1 MALDAS
7 PLRSRVFC
15 TFPDCIECG
24 QFFRESYTRN
34 YKPNG
39 IKVLRCFP
47 HCCPDHI
54 PHSSCGTSVV
64 MQVAGHFT
72 AAEMESV
79 VAFGRFETCVEPSL
93 PLGYQLVLEEV
104 AASKHVWFPSTPS
117 TDLNQN
123 LIMFTFK
130 DKLSDP
136 WHYGWTSGASSALRT
151 TQHAFKAYLFEMVP
165 GTRMI
170 QVVGIAQ
177 SPGFIIIPY
186 KPLGAGDAEPDPTNE
201 QQEATAPQVATAF
214 DCTFVACQCEKP
226 MFGDNYIRYKVSRS
240 LWTSL
245 VFQQMQPSEWKKAT
259 EVGADQGLSLENIS
273 RCFPHCCPDHI
284 LHCSCGG
291 PIMISVDLAHS
302 PALARPSKEIVMY
315 AHGERWNMPELHID
329 DVITHDTI
337 VSRLHHSGN
346 ERGDWVKGVVQP
358 GLSTA
363 TTLLFNFNQNSRHT
377 GWPYNWKGSATKVDR
392 NRKHVFKAYVF
403 QVLRGGSSLRVL
415 NWISSTPFTMSSFR
429 RCNTTPT
436 SRTNSYIEVKPTEII
451 DQPVVPRKRSHENV
465 ESPPSALKDI
475 HSAG

>member
-1 MALDAS
+1 MPRRSVAASFARFQTALNAASSFANHIPGTIDA
-7 PLRSRVFC
+7 RCACSRLERC
-15 TFPDCIECG
+15 
-24 QFFRESYTRN
+24 RN

-72 AAEMESV
+72 VAEMESV

-93 PLGYQLVLEEV
+93 PLGYQLLLEEV
-104 AASKHVWFPSTPS
+104 AAAKHVWFPSTPS

-123 LIMFTFK
+123 PIMFTFK

-136 WHYGWTSGASSALRT
+136 WHYGWASGASSALRT

-186 KPLGAGDAEPDPTNE
+186 KPLGAGDAEPDATDE
-201 QQEATAPQVATAF
+201 QQETTGPQDAAAF

-245 VFQQMQPSEWKKAT
+245 VFQQMQPCEWKKAT
-259 EVGADQGLSLENIS
+259 EVGVDQGCRWKTFVDAFLTAARITFCTAAVVVLS
-273 RCFPHCCPDHI
+273 
-284 LHCSCGG
+284 
-291 PIMISVDLAHS
+291 
-302 PALARPSKEIVMY
+302 
-315 AHGERWNMPELHID
+315 
-329 DVITHDTI
+329 
-337 VSRLHHSGN
+337 
-346 ERGDWVKGVVQP
+346 
-358 GLSTA
+358 
-363 TTLLFNFNQNSRHT
+363 
-377 GWPYNWKGSATKVDR
+377 
-392 NRKHVFKAYVF
+392 
-403 QVLRGGSSLRVL
+403 
-415 NWISSTPFTMSSFR
+415 
-429 RCNTTPT
+429 
-436 SRTNSYIEVKPTEII
+436 
-451 DQPVVPRKRSHENV
+451 
-465 ESPPSALKDI
+465 
-475 HSAG
+475 

>member
-1 MALDAS
+1 
-7 PLRSRVFC
+7 
-15 TFPDCIECG
+15 
-24 QFFRESYTRN
+24 
-34 YKPNG
+34 
-39 IKVLRCFP
+39 
-47 HCCPDHI
+47 
-54 PHSSCGTSVV
+54 

-226 MFGDNYIRYKVSRS
+226 MFGDNYIRCNRANGRKQ
-240 LWTSL
+240 L
-245 VFQQMQPSEWKKAT
+245 
-259 EVGADQGLSLENIS
+259 